1 MSRVLLVVFT
11 LASLACNVNKSEV
24 RRYAFHGKVI
34 SVDVPS
40 KSASIANDKIEGWM
54 DAMTMDYPV
63 PDPSKLHPGDPVTA
77 TIVVG
82 SDLNY
87 HLENIKSP

>member
-1 MSRVLLVVFT
+1 MSRVLLAV
-11 LASLACNVNKSEV
+11 LIIALLACNVRKSEV

-34 SVDVPS
+34 SVDVPN
-40 KSASIANDKIEGWM
+40 KSASIANDKVEGWM

-63 PDPSKLHPGDPVTA
+63 PDASKLHPGDPITA
-77 TIVVG
+77 TIVVT
-82 SDLNY
+82 DLNY